1 MGNLAM
7 KERWIMDDKRELLT
21 IKEMCEVMGIS
32 ESTWKRN
39 KIGAKLTPYKVG
51 KKIKYRRSEIERF
64 RMR

>member
-1 MGNLAM
+1 
-7 KERWIMDDKRELLT
+7 MDDNRELLT